1 MKESNEAD
9 QDFEYRQQLL
19 KVSVERARIRQK
31 STIGTQSER
40 MVHTTLKYY
49 LDPDEA
55 HHEVRIGPYIA
66 DVFDPETGHI
76 FEIQTRAFDRLRGK
90 LDSFLKDYQVT
101 VVFPVAYRKFLSWV
115 DPDTGEVSPKR
126 LSPHRGSAA
135 DILPEIW
142 RLPDI
147 WDRKGLDFLIILLDL
162 QEFRSL
168 DGWSRDRKKGS
179 HRMERLPL
187 SVYNE
192 VWLKKAEDFDRLLPT
207 DLPAT
212 FSRADLCKS
221 MKLGQGLKASQTVS
235 ALERTGTITLAGRE
249 GRRYIY
255 KKGRL

>member
-1 MKESNEAD
+1 MKETHEND
-9 QDFEYRQQLL
+9 QDFQYRQQLL
-19 KVSVERARIRQK
+19 EVAVKRARMRPK
-31 STIGTQSER
+31 SSIGTQSER

-66 DVFDPETGHI
+66 DVFDPQTGHI
-76 FEIQTRAFDRLRGK
+76 FEIQTRAFDRLNDK
-90 LDSFLKDYQVT
+90 LDYFLKDYTVT
-101 VVFPVAYRKFLSWV
+101 VVFPVAHRKFLSWV
-115 DPDTGEVSPKR
+115 DPETGEVSEKR
-126 LSPHRGSAA
+126 LSPKRGSAA

-142 RLPDI
+142 RLPDR
-147 WDRKGLDFLIILLDL
+147 WNQKGLDFLIILLDL

-192 VWLKKAEDFDRLLPT
+192 VWLKKAEDFDRLLPK
-207 DLPAT
+207 DLPET
-212 FSRADLCKS
+212 FSRAFLIKS
-221 MKLGQGLKASQTVS
+221 MKLGQGMKASQAFT
-235 ALERTGTITLAGRE
+235 ALERAGAVTLAERR